1 MEYLC
6 RGVMRSW
13 PITGSRGSAR
23 WRCGSLVSASLFCGQ
38 YLRVNMAAVVSYN
51 NSRLQRPYP
60 SPRLSSITK
69 CLCCAYEISASVN
82 SVQVIVPVLENFS
95 SLFTFLRFPLYP
107 KGGEKLQFDYGVY
120 LLNKNIA
127 QVSDFSFLLVHC

>member
-1 MEYLC
+1 MP
-6 RGVMRSW
+6 SW
-13 PITGSRGSAR
+13 PLTGSRGSAP

-38 YLRVNMAAVVSYN
+38 CLHVKLATVVPYN
-51 NSRLQRPYP
+51 SSRLQRPHP
-60 SPRLSSITK
+60 SPRLSSVTK
-69 CLCCAYEISASVN
+69 CLCCAYETSASIN

-127 QVSDFSFLLVHC
+127 QVSDLSFLWLQC